1 MIGVKF
7 GAFYVPK
14 YGEGVDYFDF
24 LRPGG
29 QGIGCIST
37 DISGVGVNSALY
49 SVVLRSAFQ
58 SSIHEAPSSYSVLQ
72 RINHVL
78 YKYSEGKGGFIT
90 GYYFYYDIKTMRLI
104 YSNAGS
110 PPLELYRI
118 EKNDFDSLDTEGIPL
133 GYDPKASYGMGRTFL
148 LRGDIGVL
156 YSKALINSKNQKGEI
171 FGLARLR
178 NIVKE
183 NRALRPTELAKMI
196 NEKFSAF
203 MGISSPESDVLSIVF
218 KIV

>member
-1 MIGVKF
+1 MIGIKF

-29 QGIGCIST
+29 QGVGCVST

-49 SVVLRSAFQ
+49 AVVMRSAFQ
-58 SSIHEAPSSYSVLQ
+58 SSILEAPSSYTVLQ
-72 RINHVL
+72 RLNTVL

-90 GYYFYYDIKTMRLI
+90 AYYFYYDIKTMRLI
-104 YSNAGS
+104 YSNAGF
-110 PPLELYRI
+110 PPLDLYRI

-133 GYDPKASYGMGRTFL
+133 GYDPKANYGMGRTFL
-148 LRGDIGVL
+148 LRGDIGIL
-156 YSKALINSKNQKGEI
+156 YSKALVNSKNQRGEV
-171 FGLARLR
+171 FGLNRLR

-183 NRALRPTELAKMI
+183 NRGVRPSELARII
-196 NEKFSAF
+196 NDRFSSF
-203 MGISSPESDVLSIVF
+203 MGISSPESDVLAIVF